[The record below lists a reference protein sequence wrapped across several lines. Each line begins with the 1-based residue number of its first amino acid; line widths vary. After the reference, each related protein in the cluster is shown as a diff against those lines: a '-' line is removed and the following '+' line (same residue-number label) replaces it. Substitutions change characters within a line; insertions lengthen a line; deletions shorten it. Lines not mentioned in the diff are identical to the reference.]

1 MDCTP
6 PPPLRES
13 NAYRGNGESNTPF
26 KSPLKSPGG
35 KGLLSPNNDSQEKER
50 KRAQRASAQLR
61 RSKMDSATEATASI
75 ALEKA
80 GHGEV
85 SAGSAAALS
94 KDQILSLYSNSVKLA
109 AENKINQHN
118 SWSLKLID
126 HLTELVNPE
135 KASGTNFTKASCT
148 LDAGVLIYAKRV
160 DSVHANTFKVLHG
173 MSRNAAS
180 REDELPEGAEDGLEN
195 DGARAGELEQ
205 EGKSRKHREQAS
217 TLDSFESLNLK
228 QIDPASVVDPLFHKT
243 SAQFDEG
250 GARGLLLNNLSCF
263 HGCRLAFDSECVP
276 EEQMRLAE
284 NEVATVVSM
293 EPLSAALSGVPADFA
308 WGRNSQALEEIR
320 RIAGET
326 LGACPQNPM
335 PGEIQEDVDASVIV
349 SSEDWLRTTSESHME
364 GDDFGMGMDE
374 GDIGTAC
381 EGWDDDGMGEGADN
395 DSSAMHEHFMPA
407 GSSLQGEMS
416 IGRHPMEWLST
427 AEGVLHSG
435 KSWAGPGHWHVRPAP
450 KAVKKGEDDDK
461 KRKKGGK
468 KGEGE
473 RTFDFTAL
481 VEADAV
487 LQLSS
492 KPSEIDMISAPAHT
506 NTLLPTDLQYQAGDL
521 AKLLSMPCSV
531 QQLLQGSKRA
541 HAFGSSDET
550 TGSIGSEWDGDHAGF
565 EDDGPDACGSPGPM
579 PWDSSEGMWRD
590 GDLVEV
596 PRHVEKINIT
606 YARTAKQVD
615 VRVLKE
621 LMWDGSRQ
629 VAAKQRSDGSEQQA
643 ISFHDVLS
651 SVPAKNNAGD
661 LNDLSVHLCFICML
675 HLANENGLAITG
687 APSLEDMQ
695 VFNVPL

>member
-1 MDCTP
+1 
-6 PPPLRES
+6 
-13 NAYRGNGESNTPF
+13 
-26 KSPLKSPGG
+26 
-35 KGLLSPNNDSQEKER
+35 
-50 KRAQRASAQLR
+50 
-61 RSKMDSATEATASI
+61 MDSATEATASI

-468 KGEGE
+468 KGEGIKAGATE
-473 RTFDFTAL
+473 RGTTCVRVPPGKVD
-481 VEADAV
+481 VRV
-487 LQLSS
+487 LKELMWDGSRQVAAKQRSDGSEQQAISFHDVLSS
-492 KPSEIDMISAPAHT
+492 VPAK
-506 NTLLPTDLQYQAGDL
+506 NNAGDLNAGDL

-606 YARTAKQVD
+606 YARTAKQ
-615 VRVLKE
+615 
-621 LMWDGSRQ
+621 
-629 VAAKQRSDGSEQQA
+629 
-643 ISFHDVLS
+643 
-651 SVPAKNNAGD
+651 
-661 LNDLSVHLCFICML
+661 DLSVHLCFICML